1 MAFAILAHDFYSGL
15 LLYML
20 VGLSLGGTYTTGVMI
35 IADQFVPKRR
45 AWPWAASSPAPPAG
59 MPAPWP

>member
-20 VGLSLGGTYTTGVMI
+20 VGLSLGGTYTTG
-35 IADQFVPKRR
+35 
-45 AWPWAASSPAPPAG
+45 
-59 MPAPWP
+59 